1 MKKLLI
7 LTATVVLSAC
17 ACFNS
22 SDAEEAATETTT
34 VTQTTTQTQPA
45 RQVIVAEQPVENI
58 RVVRRRVRVY
68 DDGYAAPRRVRRIY
82 YRDSAP
88 VAAYREEAPVYRTR
102 QIQENVCD
110 EYNEYNDSPCPA
122 KVRVTREP
130 VEIVYR
136 KTKYTTVYQPKTFK
150 DVSYVSEPYSAGY
163 DNTVTVST
171 SSEVEE
177 EDDYIK

>member
-1 MKKLLI
+1 MPHR
-7 LTATVVLSAC
+7 S
-17 ACFNS
+17 
-22 SDAEEAATETTT
+22 
-34 VTQTTTQTQPA
+34 
-45 RQVIVAEQPVENI
+45 
-58 RVVRRRVRVY
+58 
-68 DDGYAAPRRVRRIY
+68 RVRRIY

>member
-45 RQVIVAEQPVENI
+45 RQVIVAEQPVENV

-150 DVSYVSEPYSAGY
+150 LCQR
-163 DNTVTVST
+163 TLFCRL
-171 SSEVEE
+171 
-177 EDDYIK
+177 

>member
-45 RQVIVAEQPVENI
+45 RQVIVAEQPVEN
-58 RVVRRRVRVY
+58 VRV
-68 DDGYAAPRRVRRIY
+68 VRRIY